1 MKRFALYILLVC
13 ASFSA
18 MAAGMSDETL
28 HYVISYKW
36 GLVHKDAGDATLT
49 LRNRGNNY
57 QLQLTAKTKPWAD
70 KIFMVRDTLQ
80 SSVAKSAFRPV
91 SYSKISH
98 EDGKYRRDDI
108 RYSRSGNSV
117 TADVNRTS
125 RDKKGAVTKTT
136 KKFTATGT
144 AYDMLSVF
152 YFIRTIDYA
161 KLESTKTLQTS
172 IFSGSKVERLT
183 IHYIGKEKIKMRN
196 NTTRNA
202 IKISFQFTTD
212 GKKKSSDN
220 IEAWISDDTSH
231 IPLQLIGK
239 LPIGSVR
246 VYLI

>member
-1 MKRFALYILLVC
+1 MKRYVLYILLMC
-13 ASFSA
+13 ASLSA
-18 MAAGMSDETL
+18 ISAGLTDETL

-36 GLVHKDAGDATLT
+36 GLVHKDAGEATLT

-70 KIFMVRDTLQ
+70 KIFMVRDTLL
-80 SSVAKSAFRPV
+80 STVAKSAFRPV

-117 TADVNRTS
+117 SADVTRTS
-125 RDKKGAVTKTT
+125 RDKKGVASKTN
-136 KKFTATGT
+136 KKFTATGS

-152 YFIRTIDYA
+152 YFLRTIDYNSLA
-161 KLESTKTLQTS
+161 STKSLQTS

-183 IHYIGKEKIKMRN
+183 INYAGKEKIKMRN
-196 NTTRNA
+196 GSTCEA
-202 IKISFQFTTD
+202 IKITFRFTTD

-220 IEAWISDDTSH
+220 IEAWISDDSSH

-246 VYLI
+246 VYLV